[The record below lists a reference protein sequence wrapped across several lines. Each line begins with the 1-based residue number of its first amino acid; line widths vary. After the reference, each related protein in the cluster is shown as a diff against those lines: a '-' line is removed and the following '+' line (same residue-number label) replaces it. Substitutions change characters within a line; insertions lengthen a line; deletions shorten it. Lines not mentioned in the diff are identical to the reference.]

1 MKKTFTYCVTIRNAW
16 TARES
21 YRKARA
27 HGHSSI
33 YWSDYGSYL
42 AYRRVLRLL
51 RVEDLAFQIPPS
63 AGSIKE
69 Q

>member
-1 MKKTFTYCVTIRNAW
+1 MKKTFAYCVTIRNAW

-21 YRKARA
+21 YRKARS
-27 HGHSSI
+27 HGHFSI

-51 RVEDLAFQIPPS
+51 RHERLAFEPLCS
-63 AGSIKE
+63 DRE
-69 Q
+69 